1 MFILIFQSERKEDE
15 GLNEKLA
22 ELVYGLRSEYVSWI
36 SSCQGS
42 HEKKVSEGDEERIV
56 QIWSVLLLHLLRPYR
71 ALFSQVESN
80 ALFVV

>member
-1 MFILIFQSERKEDE
+1 MNER
-15 GLNEKLA
+15 LA
-22 ELVYGLRSEYVSWI
+22 KLVYELKSEHILWI

-42 HEKKVSEGDEERIV
+42 HEKKVSGGDEERIV
-56 QIWSVLLLHLLRPYR
+56 QTWSVPLLHLLRPYR